1 MSTTLIAG
9 GIAVLLATG
18 LVVSLG
24 ALSLLSG
31 AFHFLFA
38 RPKLTILKTLHG
50 ANGFAFAF
58 TWNSAR
64 EPAKFNSVRLRLFNP
79 FGNPTQVDVF
89 REFEPVDDN
98 FARDLEFGPSY
109 GAFLKAEGFDKATVQ
124 VELIS
129 DKDGVT
135 HSFEMKGTD
144 FLAKMTDAKLSAGEF
159 ERGVTNTPSKPLYQ
173 TVERTFIADPL
184 PVSNKVLKVATNPQ
198 FAEFFGGGAGG
209 GAAKSD
215 TPKENFAVSKVWIEP
230 GCIVCNACEDIFP
243 EVFEV
248 TADTCLIR
256 SGAPLD
262 DGLRI
267 QEAAE
272 ACPVEVIKFTA

>member
-1 MSTTLIAG
+1 MSTSMIAG
-9 GIAVLLATG
+9 GIAVLLSLG
-18 LVVSLG
+18 LVIGLG

-38 RPKLTILKTLHG
+38 KPKLTILKTLHG

-64 EPAKFNSVRLRLFNP
+64 EPVKFDSIRFRLFNP

-89 REFEPVDDN
+89 RDFDGADDN
-98 FARDLEFGPSY
+98 FARDLEFADSFGR
-109 GAFLKAEGFDKATVQ
+109 FLKAEGFEKALVQ
-124 VELIS
+124 IELIAT
-129 DKDGVT
+129 KHNVT
-135 HSFEMKGTD
+135 HMFEMKGQAFID
-144 FLAKMTDAKLSAGEF
+144 KMVNAKLSAGEF
-159 ERGVTNTPSKPLYQ
+159 ERGVTSKPSKPLYQ
-173 TVERTFIADPL
+173 SVERSFIADPL
-184 PVSNKVLKVATNPQ
+184 PATNKVLKVATNPQ
-198 FAEFFGGGAGG
+198 FAEFFGGSGTG

-215 TPKENFAVSKVWIEP
+215 TPQENFSVAKVWIEP
-230 GCIVCNACEDIFP
+230 GCIVCNACEDIYP

-256 SGAPLD
+256 PGAPLD

-267 QEAAE
+267 KDAAE